1 MRLEFY
7 INLIFINIIFLI
19 LCIHNKDEIYVGIHV
34 DIIKKYFVKSC
45 GYLSLYQLNWHK
57 LMFKVL

>member
-19 LCIHNKDEIYVGIHV
+19 LCIHCKDEIYVGIHIG
-34 DIIKKYFVKSC
+34 IIKKHIVKSIVWLFIT
-45 GYLSLYQLNWHK
+45 LSVELT
-57 LMFKVL
+57 